1 MTKQEL
7 QKQFLKNLLELE
19 GEDVI
24 QVKGLVIERESKNLN
39 IPSGGIEILV
49 SELSILNHS
58 ETPPFTIEN
67 ETDGGDELRMKYR
80 YLDLR
85 RNKVKENLIL
95 RHRVSMIVRNFLSQ
109 ADFID
114 IETPYLIKSTP
125 EGARD
130 FIVPSRMN
138 NGQFYALPQSPQ
150 TFKQLLMVG
159 GFDKYFQI
167 VKCFRDED
175 LEQIGNQSLL
185 RSIAKCPLSNKKTF
199 YRNLIN

>member
-1 MTKQEL
+1 MQ
-7 QKQFLKNLLELE
+7 
-19 GEDVI
+19 
-24 QVKGLVIERESKNLN
+24 
-39 IPSGGIEILV
+39 
-49 SELSILNHS
+49 
-58 ETPPFTIEN
+58 
-67 ETDGGDELRMKYR
+67 YR

-85 RNKVKENLIL
+85 RNPVKENLIL
-95 RHRVSMIVRNFLSQ
+95 RHQVTLFIRNFLSK

-138 NGQFYALPQSPQ
+138 KGQFYALPQSPQ

-167 VKCFRDED
+167 APCFRDED
-175 LEQIGNQSLL
+175 ARSDRSPGEFYQLDLEMSFVEQEDVFKVVEDLMVSTFM
-185 RSIAKCPLSNKKTF
+185 KFSNKKIK
-199 YRNLIN
+199 LIQFGTAT